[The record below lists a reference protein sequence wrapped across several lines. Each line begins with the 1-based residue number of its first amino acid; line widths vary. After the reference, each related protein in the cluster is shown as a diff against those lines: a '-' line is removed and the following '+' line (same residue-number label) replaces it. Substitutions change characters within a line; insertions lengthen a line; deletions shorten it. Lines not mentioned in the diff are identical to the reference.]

1 MYHIMKTLVQFALS
15 SSLLLDSHR
24 KDNRPTMGLMAFI
37 SVFPVIKA
45 RGGCSYR
52 ILRNKYQANFVYIS
66 CISFRC
72 FHVVRFI
79 LRINHHR
86 LIKEIAEANA

>member
-1 MYHIMKTLVQFALS
+1 MCHIMKTLVHFALLS
-15 SSLLLDSHR
+15 PLLLDSHR
-24 KDNRPTMGLMAFI
+24 KDNRPTMGIMTFI

-45 RGGCSYR
+45 HGGCNYR
-52 ILRNKYQANFVYIS
+52 ILRNKYQANS

-86 LIKEIAEANA
+86 FMKEIAEANA